1 MKATD
6 ESITEDGQE
15 ERSPPAPLFVT
26 ATELA
31 QLLRI
36 STRTLWRLLSA
47 HKIPEPIRFGGAVR
61 WRVDLIQDWI
71 DRGCPAHNE

>member
-1 MKATD
+1 MNTN
-6 ESITEDGQE
+6 ETTEPNGE
-15 ERSPPAPLFVT
+15 TAERAPLFVT
-26 ATELA
+26 AAELA

-47 HKIPEPIRFGGAVR
+47 KKMPEPIRLGGAVR

-71 DRGCPAHNE
+71 DQGCPAQNE